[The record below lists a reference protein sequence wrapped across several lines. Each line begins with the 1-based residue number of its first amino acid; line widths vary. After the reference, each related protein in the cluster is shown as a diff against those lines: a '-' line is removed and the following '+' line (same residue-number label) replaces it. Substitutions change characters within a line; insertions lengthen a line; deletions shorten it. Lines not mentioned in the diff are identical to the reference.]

1 MNKRLDGKVAVIT
14 GSSTGVGK
22 ACAIRFA
29 EEGARVIINSHEADS
44 SMGMEV
50 VQEIRAKG
58 GEAEFFTADVRVR
71 KDIENLIAFAVKQY
85 GRLDILVNNAIAF
98 SGDNDADPDEKEWE
112 NVYLSSIK
120 AILRS
125 ARCAVPEMKKVGGG
139 SIINL
144 SSIHG
149 ILAAREYLPYATFKG
164 AVLNMTRQMAVDG
177 GPHNIRVNSLCPG
190 RIVTERKVDF
200 LNNNPEEYRRQKA
213 TYPLGRPGTL
223 LEIANAA
230 LFLASDES
238 SFVTGHA
245 LVVDG
250 GLTVQLQD
258 SVVIPIEQGI
268 SEELLER
275 GVKWP

>member
-1 MNKRLDGKVAVIT
+1 MKRLDGKVAVIT

-29 EEGARVIINSHEADS
+29 EEGARVIVNSHEMDS
-44 SMGMEV
+44 AMGREV
-50 VQEIRAKG
+50 VQEIKAKG
-58 GEAEFFTADVRVR
+58 GEAEFFTADVRIR

-98 SGDNDADPDEKEWE
+98 SGDNYADPDEKEWE

-125 ARCAVPEMKKVGGG
+125 AKCAIPEMIKVGGG

-149 ILAAREYLPYATFKG
+149 ILGARENLAYATFKG
-164 AVLNMTRQMAVDG
+164 AVLNMSRQMAVSS
-177 GPHNIRVNSLCPG
+177 GPHNVRVNSLCPG

-200 LNNNPEEYRRQKA
+200 LNNNPAEYRRQKA

-250 GLTVQLQD
+250 GLTAQLQD
-258 SVVIPIEQGI
+258 SVAIPLEQGI